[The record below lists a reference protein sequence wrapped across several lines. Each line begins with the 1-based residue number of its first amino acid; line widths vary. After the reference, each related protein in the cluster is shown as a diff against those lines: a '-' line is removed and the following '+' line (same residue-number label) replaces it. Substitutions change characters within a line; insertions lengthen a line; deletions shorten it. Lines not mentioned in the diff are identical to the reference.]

1 MVRFKLS
8 AFSDEYSPNLD
19 SQIEGLLKNKV
30 KMTELRN
37 IDGVNVSDLSPMQ
50 AMDVKKKL
58 DACGISVSAI
68 GSPLGKI
75 QITDPMDAHLEKLK
89 QTCDTAEIM
98 GCRRIRMFSFYIPDG
113 KYDEYRNEVIDRIGR
128 MLDIAETYGL
138 SLCHENEKG
147 IYGDTAERCLDLL
160 DAFDGRLGCVFDPA
174 NFIQCGTEPFPHA
187 YYMLA
192 PYMNYMH
199 IKDAHR
205 NGTIVPA
212 GMGIGC
218 IPELLAVINNARTGD
233 FILTVEPHLRVFDG
247 LAALEGGVQH
257 TAIGNTL
264 QRRRKHLRLQ
274 LRRRE
279 IASRAPPGFETRQ
292 SANDIHEEAQ
302 QKKGYIAHGSEENAR
317 HRFGRIQRQRNP
329 RRL

>member
-138 SLCHENEKG
+138 SLCHEIE
-147 IYGDTAERCLDLL
+147 
-160 DAFDGRLGCVFDPA
+160 
-174 NFIQCGTEPFPHA
+174 
-187 YYMLA
+187 
-192 PYMNYMH
+192 
-199 IKDAHR
+199 
-205 NGTIVPA
+205 
-212 GMGIGC
+212 
-218 IPELLAVINNARTGD
+218 
-233 FILTVEPHLRVFDG
+233 
-247 LAALEGGVQH
+247 
-257 TAIGNTL
+257 
-264 QRRRKHLRLQ
+264 
-274 LRRRE
+274 
-279 IASRAPPGFETRQ
+279 
-292 SANDIHEEAQ
+292 
-302 QKKGYIAHGSEENAR
+302 
-317 HRFGRIQRQRNP
+317 
-329 RRL
+329 

>member
-1 MVRFKLS
+1 
-8 AFSDEYSPNLD
+8 
-19 SQIEGLLKNKV
+19 
-30 KMTELRN
+30 
-37 IDGVNVSDLSPMQ
+37 
-50 AMDVKKKL
+50 
-58 DACGISVSAI
+58 
-68 GSPLGKI
+68 
-75 QITDPMDAHLEKLK
+75 
-89 QTCDTAEIM
+89 
-98 GCRRIRMFSFYIPDG
+98 MFSFYIPDG
-113 KYDEYRNEVIDRIGR
+113 KYEEYRGEVIDRIGR

-174 NFIQCGTEPFPHA
+174 NFIQCGTETFPHA

-199 IKDAHR
+199 IKDAHK

-218 IPELLAVINNARTGD
+218 IPELLALINNVRTGD

-257 TAIGNTL
+257 TAIGNTF
-264 QRRRKHLRLQ
+264 
-274 LRRRE
+274 
-279 IASRAPPGFETRQ
+279 ATA
-292 SANDIHEEAQ
+292 EEAFAAA
-302 QKKGYIAHGSEENAR
+302 ITAT
-317 HRFGRIQRQRNP
+317 RNCFP
-329 RRL
+329 RTAEV

>member
-37 IDGVNVSDLSPMQ
+37 IDGVNVSDLTPMQ

-75 QITDPMDAHLEKLK
+75 QITDPMDVHLEKLK

-212 GMGIGC
+212 GMGVGC

-247 LAALEGGVQH
+247 LAALDGGVQH
-257 TAIGNTL
+257 TAIGNTF
-264 QRRRKHLRLQ
+264 
-274 LRRRE
+274 
-279 IASRAPPGFETRQ
+279 ATA
-292 SANDIHEEAQ
+292 EEAFAAA
-302 QKKGYIAHGSEENAR
+302 ITAT
-317 HRFGRIQRQRNP
+317 RNCFP
-329 RRL
+329 RTAEV